1 MGYAAIQV
9 RGDGDL
15 DLSSSWRS
23 TGRLVDWCG
32 DELKRGIK
40 GGSRDLNKAT
50 EWLMCREGKKSGDE
64 KSRVLFGV
72 S

>member
-1 MGYAAIQV
+1 M
-9 RGDGDL
+9 
-15 DLSSSWRS
+15 
-23 TGRLVDWCG
+23 DWCG

-40 GGSRDLNKAT
+40 GDSRDLNKAT
-50 EWLMCREGKKSGDE
+50 EWLMCHGGKKSGDE